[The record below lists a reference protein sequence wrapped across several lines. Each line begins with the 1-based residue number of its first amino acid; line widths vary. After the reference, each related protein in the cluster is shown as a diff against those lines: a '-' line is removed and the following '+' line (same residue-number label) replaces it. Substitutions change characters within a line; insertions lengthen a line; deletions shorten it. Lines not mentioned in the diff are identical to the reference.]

1 MNFAERF
8 GLFYEWMAPM
18 SLLERVIIAHRCR
31 STHHY
36 IAMDA
41 LPLLSGPDAEKW
53 RKLMLVHNEELLKG
67 AKAPDAVFKDFKNH
81 VLHVG
86 EGEWGGARDAAMT
99 WYAEAVGHLQEKKWD
114 KAIYA
119 LGVMSHYYADPI
131 QPFHTGQTEE
141 EGAIHRAVE
150 WSIAKS
156 RDVIKARIDE
166 MGYPEIEAGEGVG
179 FVSDMVR
186 AGAEKSHPHYH
197 TLIDHYNLDVGVKNP
212 PAGLDQTLIDI
223 ISELVAYAT
232 AGLSVLYSRAF
243 AEAGV
248 AAPNTHITVP
258 GYLSTLDI
266 PIHWVAKKLDNA
278 ADKRI
283 VTKMYREFKKTGK
296 VIKTLPD
303 DDKAIR
309 KAHARQVMRRPLKEL
324 DEQELVPLGTLY
336 EPRPE
341 HADFAEEIARELAE
355 ELTPMAEETVE
366 AAQDVEAVT
375 AEPAPVQE
383 IAAEEAK
390 PAKKKKRTRK
400 KPKVRVTADVAEPVA
415 DLAEP
420 DTAANEDTERLFAEQ
435 AEAERLAA
443 EQAEAERLAAAQAEA
458 ERLAAAQAEAE
469 RLAAEQAEAERL
481 AAEQVEAERLA
492 AAQAESERLAA
503 EAAEQERIEAE
514 EAARLEAEATAK
526 AEAEEAL
533 RRSNEARA
541 KKAAEEQARL
551 EAEEMARIAEEEEE
565 AARLAAEEKEIARFE
580 AREAAEFARLK
591 AEEEAEFARMEA
603 EEEARIAA
611 EEAELAAMEAEE
623 AEELAAQEAERAEV
637 EEAISD
643 VDTDEFTLEELA
655 AFDTNL
661 TDNGSLAP
669 PVESFFETPAGDGQ
683 SRERSR
689 TRLAL
694 NDPVIDAPSIGKK
707 TARRLNRV
715 GIFTV
720 EDLLNCDVEEIAF
733 ELDVRHIDEPTLE
746 DWKAQATLMI
756 EVAGLRVHDAQIL
769 VGAGIRNGDDLANA
783 SATSIFHASMGFL
796 KTSEGA
802 RIVRDD
808 HVLRETEVNEW
819 IDLARESEAA

>member
-1 MNFAERF
+1 M
-8 GLFYEWMAPM
+8 
-18 SLLERVIIAHRCR
+18 
-31 STHHY
+31 
-36 IAMDA
+36 
-41 LPLLSGPDAEKW
+41 
-53 RKLMLVHNEELLKG
+53 
-67 AKAPDAVFKDFKNH
+67 
-81 VLHVG
+81 
-86 EGEWGGARDAAMT
+86 
-99 WYAEAVGHLQEKKWD
+99 
-114 KAIYA
+114 
-119 LGVMSHYYADPI
+119 
-131 QPFHTGQTEE
+131 
-141 EGAIHRAVE
+141 
-150 WSIAKS
+150 
-156 RDVIKARIDE
+156 
-166 MGYPEIEAGEGVG
+166 
-179 FVSDMVR
+179 
-186 AGAEKSHPHYH
+186 
-197 TLIDHYNLDVGVKNP
+197 
-212 PAGLDQTLIDI
+212 
-223 ISELVAYAT
+223 
-232 AGLSVLYSRAF
+232 
-243 AEAGV
+243 
-248 AAPNTHITVP
+248 
-258 GYLSTLDI
+258 
-266 PIHWVAKKLDNA
+266 
-278 ADKRI
+278 
-283 VTKMYREFKKTGK
+283 
-296 VIKTLPD
+296 
-303 DDKAIR
+303 
-309 KAHARQVMRRPLKEL
+309 
-324 DEQELVPLGTLY
+324 
-336 EPRPE
+336 
-341 HADFAEEIARELAE
+341 
-355 ELTPMAEETVE
+355 
-366 AAQDVEAVT
+366 
-375 AEPAPVQE
+375 
-383 IAAEEAK
+383 
-390 PAKKKKRTRK
+390 
-400 KPKVRVTADVAEPVA
+400 
-415 DLAEP
+415 
-420 DTAANEDTERLFAEQ
+420 
-435 AEAERLAA
+435 
-443 EQAEAERLAAAQAEA
+443 
-458 ERLAAAQAEAE
+458 
-469 RLAAEQAEAERL
+469 
-481 AAEQVEAERLA
+481 
-492 AAQAESERLAA
+492 
-503 EAAEQERIEAE
+503 
-514 EAARLEAEATAK
+514 
-526 AEAEEAL
+526 

-611 EEAELAAMEAEE
+611 EEAELAAMEAAE